1 MLATNRYADVDAQ
14 LDTRLLEGFRRDNDV
29 GNYEYYDNEEEE
41 EDDDEEE
48 GGSVEPREITDSVG
62 RNSVGK
68 DKTDFG
74 EAKRPVHSP
83 CMIVDRVSISNPA
96 CSFQSRLGGKRF
108 RGENSTLGLL
118 Y

>member
-41 EDDDEEE
+41 DDDDEEE

-83 CMIVDRVSISNPA
+83 CMTVDLIEYASAIPHAHFRVVWA
-96 CSFQSRLGGKRF
+96 EKCSAGR
-108 RGENSTLGLL
+108 TLP
-118 Y
+118 